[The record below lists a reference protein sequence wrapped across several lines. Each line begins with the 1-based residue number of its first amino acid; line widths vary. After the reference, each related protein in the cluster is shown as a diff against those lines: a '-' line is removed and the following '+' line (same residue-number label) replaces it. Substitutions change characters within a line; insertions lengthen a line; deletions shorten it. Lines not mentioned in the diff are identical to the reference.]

1 MSEATAA
8 VSDVPPF
15 AADSGGS
22 ELNQRLRTQFD
33 EIAQL
38 AGGLAHEV
46 RNPLSTMRL
55 NLDLLAEDF
64 QGAET
69 PRDRRVLQKIER
81 VRKESHRLQEIVENF
96 LQFARIREVALH
108 PADLNVVV
116 DEMRDFCEPQAACQG
131 IVMRTYYAPD
141 LPAVSMNP
149 DLFKQ
154 AILNLILNAQHAMP
168 QGGELLLTTRGDGP
182 AVVLDVTD
190 TGCGIPPESHPRIF
204 EPFFSTRPGG
214 TGLGLS
220 YTRRIIEAHGGSI
233 SLESEP
239 GKGSKFT
246 IRLPIV
252 NH

>member
-1 MSEATAA
+1 MSEATVA
-8 VSDVPPF
+8 VSDVPPV
-15 AADSGGS
+15 AADSGGF
-22 ELNQRLRTQFD
+22 ELNRRLRTQFD

-69 PRDRRVLQKIER
+69 SRDRRALQKIER

-96 LQFARIREVALH
+96 LQFARVREVALQ
-108 PADLNVVV
+108 PADLNAVV
-116 DEMRDFCEPQAACQG
+116 DEMRDFCEPQAACHG
-131 IVMRTYYAPD
+131 IVVRTHYAPD
-141 LPAVSMNP
+141 LSVVSMNP

-168 QGGELLLTTRGDGP
+168 QGGELLLTTRGDGSS
-182 AVVLDVTD
+182 VVLDVTD
-190 TGCGIPPESHPRIF
+190 TGCGIPSESHTRVF

-233 SLESEP
+233 ALESEP
-239 GKGSKFT
+239 GKGSKFS
-246 IRLPIV
+246 IRLPV
-252 NH
+252 ADH